1 MLFSLIWKSSL
12 RTKIKKKLTTVIW
25 IFSTC
30 KIKIVIVLKLWNR
43 DSPSMQIWTSNS
55 LNKLVTKSSAIS
67 LPNINHS
74 HKKSIFNSN
83 NCLLVIYITVYC
95 ITHINFYICGEM
107 YWRKWHINTKV
118 TCVIQWFLPLLL
130 NNIYVLI

>member
-1 MLFSLIWKSSL
+1 M
-12 RTKIKKKLTTVIW
+12 
-25 IFSTC
+25 
-30 KIKIVIVLKLWNR
+30 IVLKLWNR

-55 LNKLVTKSSAIS
+55 LYKLVTKSSAIS
-67 LPNINHS
+67 LQNINHS

-83 NCLLVIYITVYC
+83 YCLLVLQIIYITVYC

-118 TCVIQWFLPLLL
+118 TCVFQWFLPLLL
-130 NNIYVLI
+130 NNIYVLIKPWFDFDLTFKLWNSACTKNASLILKPW